1 MDDGLSALLRQR
13 IAAKGPL
20 SLADYMAA
28 CQGDPRFGYYMTRD
42 PMGRGGDFITAPE
55 ISQMFG
61 ELLGLWAVDNWHKM
75 GRPTLLHLVEL
86 RPGRGTLAKD
96 ALRAAAGAPA
106 FAAAAT
112 GGGATAHGP
121 ISQRAFL
128 TVLGLPTRA
137 DRLAAG
143 NPDQAAAVAAAQH
156 RLIDPAEIGILFKVL
171 ALTSP
176 GLATPAGFAD
186 PASAPAHNQRRPN
199 P

>member
-1 MDDGLSALLRQR
+1 MLTIRRVAPLTWPG
-13 IAAKGPL
+13 AAYL
-20 SLADYMAA
+20 TAIVFFAA
-28 CQGDPRFGYYMTRD
+28 FA
-42 PMGRGGDFITAPE
+42 TAP
-55 ISQMFG
+55 
-61 ELLGLWAVDNWHKM
+61 
-75 GRPTLLHLVEL
+75 R
-86 RPGRGTLAKD
+86 
-96 ALRAAAGAPA
+96 
-106 FAAAAT
+106 

-137 DRLAAG
+137 NQLAAG

-156 RLIDPAEIGILFKVL
+156 RLIDPAEMGILFKVL
-171 ALTSP
+171 AITSP